1 MTLLNFRIT
10 RLATFLH
17 FIMFDHV
24 LDPDS
29 WLSLSLDLGC
39 WLFFVVRCSAKCMMG
54 WIYVCMYCCCCCYCC
69 HGRCCHGRSC
79 HGHCCHGCSALVLSH
94 PLLLWIN
101 LASRNHGDI
110 NNYKSCDAKLKV
122 LQIVIF
128 PSEFLSRLGSLEH
141 QHQTNIPKNRFKFL
155 SVNFEELCLHGSLS
169 SLWLQRLTWRYFDIL
184 IIFILVWEWL
194 SCLYSSLE
202 HDTPSPQISPIH
214 LHIALSTYLTELRP
228 TSLT

>member
-1 MTLLNFRIT
+1 
-10 RLATFLH
+10 
-17 FIMFDHV
+17 MFDHV

-69 HGRCCHGRSC
+69 HGRCCHGHSCHGRSC

-101 LASRNHGDI
+101 LASRYHGDI

-128 PSEFLSRLGSLEH
+128 PSEFLARLGSLEH

-155 SVNFEELCLHGSLS
+155 SVIFEELCLHGSLS
-169 SLWLQRLTWRYFDIL
+169 SLWLHCLTWRYFDIL

-194 SCLYSSLE
+194 SCLSSSLE
-202 HDTPSPQISPIH
+202 HGTLPPNLSNPFAHSPV
-214 LHIALSTYLTELRP
+214 HILNWTKTYIPDLVAWLVPELSLN
-228 TSLT
+228 